1 MENYDCHNIF
11 YPLNN
16 SFCPQDSIPPLK
28 NFAPWQMNAFLIRG
42 NTHILCLELPLHN
55 PIADQENK
63 TCAPS
68 SEVIAQE
75 ITCKDI
81 LFIFEKLIV
90 LKRLPTPYQ
99 HQQTP
104 SQLHKQVCWPPSLRI
119 WNSNII
125 TTALY
130 TTTYSVQIYALF
142 SGKTYGKSEKTGNT
156 AIRRP

>member
-1 MENYDCHNIF
+1 MAVSNKGHQNSRGQNCHPSKPILFAFMLMENYVCHNIF

-63 TCAPS
+63 TFAPS

-90 LKRLPTPYQ
+90 LKRVPTPYQ
-99 HQQTP
+99 HQETP
-104 SQLHKQVCWPPSLRI
+104 SQLHKQV
-119 WNSNII
+119 
-125 TTALY
+125 
-130 TTTYSVQIYALF
+130 F
-142 SGKTYGKSEKTGNT
+142 
-156 AIRRP
+156 

>member
-1 MENYDCHNIF
+1 MKEPYFDDFANLRMSRKWSIENKMYAHYTTTKITSRLEKCLPQYF

-28 NFAPWQMNAFLIRG
+28 NFVPWQMNAFLIRG

-75 ITCKDI
+75 IICK
-81 LFIFEKLIV
+81 
-90 LKRLPTPYQ
+90 LK
-99 HQQTP
+99 HG
-104 SQLHKQVCWPPSLRI
+104 
-119 WNSNII
+119 
-125 TTALY
+125 
-130 TTTYSVQIYALF
+130 QI
-142 SGKTYGKSEKTGNT
+142 
-156 AIRRP
+156 

>member
-1 MENYDCHNIF
+1 MPPRF
-11 YPLNN
+11 N
-16 SFCPQDSIPPLK
+16 STPEKFC
-28 NFAPWQMNAFLIRG
+28 AMNAFLIRG

-63 TCAPS
+63 TFAPS
-68 SEVIAQE
+68 SKVRAQE

-99 HQQTP
+99 ANTFPITQT
-104 SQLHKQVCWPPSLRI
+104 SLLTLLLQNMKLKRHYYCTMYYYLLGSNLCIVC
-119 WNSNII
+119 
-125 TTALY
+125 
-130 TTTYSVQIYALF
+130 

-156 AIRRP
+156 GTRRP

>member
-1 MENYDCHNIF
+1 MLMENYVCHNIF

-63 TCAPS
+63 TFAPS
-68 SEVIAQE
+68 SEVLAQE

-104 SQLHKQVCWPPSLRI
+104 ITQTSLLTPLPQNMKLKHHYYCTIYLLGSNLCIVC
-119 WNSNII
+119 
-125 TTALY
+125 
-130 TTTYSVQIYALF
+130 